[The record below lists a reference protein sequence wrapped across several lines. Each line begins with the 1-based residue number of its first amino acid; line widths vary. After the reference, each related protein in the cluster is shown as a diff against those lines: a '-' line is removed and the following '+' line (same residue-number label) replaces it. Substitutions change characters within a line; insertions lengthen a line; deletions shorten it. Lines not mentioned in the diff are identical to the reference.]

1 MSKQTIEEKVKI
13 LIADKLGVQLD
24 EVVNDS
30 QLHDHLGADSL
41 DEVEVIMELEIEF
54 DIEIP
59 DEEAGELKKVSQYVS
74 CVEKHVANKTEVDL
88 ADENTEGTV

>member
-1 MSKQTIEEKVKI
+1 
-13 LIADKLGVQLD
+13 
-24 EVVNDS
+24 
-30 QLHDHLGADSL
+30 
-41 DEVEVIMELEIEF
+41 MELEKEF